1 MEDQNNILFE
11 TQTKR
16 RKNKSKIISKFKFRF
31 ERIKTTKNFNYIILL
46 VLGFIIIGIGLSLLY
61 FVNHKKKFKSK
72 EFNYKSNL
80 HNFINNISGNISNY
94 SLIYEEFNENIN
106 NQYFQLQY
114 IFCKDSESN
123 LNKEFE
129 SKIKVAN
136 AIFENKNF
144 SLFVYNKLD
153 IVSRYI
159 LFKHSWETNN
169 TLKVLKALK
178 YYSKKKNIE
187 NKEIYLI
194 DIGANV
200 GWYTF
205 ILGKYGYKIITF
217 EASKINNYILYK
229 NYCLNKDV
237 NVTIINKGLDVE
249 DKICKL
255 KIVNFNIG
263 DGTIVC
269 ENRDKPI
276 HDFNG
281 KIFDNIELTKLSRY
295 TKFLSQKNL
304 AFIKLDVEGAEG
316 TVFEGGKEIISEYHV
331 PFIMMEFEV
340 RLLESHGTKVL
351 EFLHF
356 FENNGYK
363 FSLIDFFSKEY
374 ISSSELIK
382 MKKNKNLFV
391 VYEKILD

>member
-11 TQTKR
+11 AQTKI

-46 VLGFIIIGIGLSLLY
+46 ILKFIIIGIGLSSPY

-153 IVSRYI
+153 TVSRYI

-187 NKEIYLI
+187 NKDIYLI

-255 KIVNFNIG
+255 KIVNYNIG